1 MIKIFVDSG
10 SSIKEHEKNK
20 YGVEIIPLKVMLD
33 GKEYEDGIDLDYNEF
48 YEYLQKGKK
57 FPKTS
62 LPNLYKL
69 EEKVNECIKNNDQV
83 IILTI
88 SSGISSTY
96 SAIKS
101 YFEDNNDVYVIDSLS
116 AVGGIRILI
125 NEIKKHLNKGIHF
138 ILDKV
143 EKLKHK
149 IRILAVPETLDYLHK
164 GGRLSAMGYFV
175 GSLLRIK
182 PLITFENGK
191 VKVYSKEHGMKAS
204 MRKISEELK
213 NCDENYEIVASYTH
227 NRENLDVLVSK
238 IDEKYKKLIE
248 VYDDLDLAIASH
260 WGPNAFG
267 FIYVE
272 E

>member
-1 MIKIFVDSG
+1 
-10 SSIKEHEKNK
+10 
-20 YGVEIIPLKVMLD
+20 
-33 GKEYEDGIDLDYNEF
+33 
-48 YEYLQKGKK
+48 
-57 FPKTS
+57 
-62 LPNLYKL
+62 
-69 EEKVNECIKNNDQV
+69 
-83 IILTI
+83 
-88 SSGISSTY
+88 
-96 SAIKS
+96 
-101 YFEDNNDVYVIDSLS
+101 
-116 AVGGIRILI
+116 
-125 NEIKKHLNKGIHF
+125 
-138 ILDKV
+138 
-143 EKLKHK
+143 
-149 IRILAVPETLDYLHK
+149 
-164 GGRLSAMGYFV
+164 MGYFV
-175 GSLLRIK
+175 GSLLKIK

-272 E
+272 K